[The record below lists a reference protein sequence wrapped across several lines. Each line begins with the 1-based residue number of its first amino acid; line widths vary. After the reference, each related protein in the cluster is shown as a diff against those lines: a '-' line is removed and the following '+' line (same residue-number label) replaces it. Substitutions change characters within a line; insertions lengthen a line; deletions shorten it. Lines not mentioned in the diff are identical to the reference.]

1 MKGAFPRLSLVLAT
15 AVTAAL
21 PLTSYAAN
29 PVQSLRAD
37 YGAVLDNLEASLLQN
52 GNARSLKLLQ
62 QSRSSMNTVSDENF
76 ARLFEGG
83 LPELTSSVGEL
94 KQYSMKARAKSA
106 GLPAA
111 GGIHSACSSNPY
123 DSDSVYASLIA
134 AQVTSSILAAATFV
148 CTQDILG
155 ENGSAVCI
163 PFAIADDI
171 AQGIFAVR
179 SWCAGEAGG
188 AKSDASYER
197 LSHIHDDL
205 ADARSTILNTESTNL
220 TAILNNS
227 NTNTTAIN
235 TNITTSTNSV
245 LTAVNT
251 STAAIISNNTANT
264 LAINNNI
271 DAKATA
277 IVNNANSN
285 TSAIVNNANSN
296 TTSII
301 NTSNANKDAIVGELR
316 ALACELIRL
325 MNTPEGQRAS
335 SVAQCSAA
343 PGFPY
348 SWNKK

>member
-1 MKGAFPRLSLVLAT
+1 MKSAFARLSLALAA
-15 AVTAAL
+15 AVTATL
-21 PLTSYAAN
+21 PLATQAAN
-29 PVQSLRAD
+29 PVQTLRAD
-37 YGAVLDNLEASLLQN
+37 YGAVLDSLETSLVQN
-52 GNARSLKLLQ
+52 GNTRGLKLLQ
-62 QSRSSMNTVSDENF
+62 QSRFSLNTVSDANF

-83 LPELTSSVGEL
+83 LPELTSTVGDL

-111 GGIHSACSSNPY
+111 SGIHSACSSNPY
-123 DSDSVYASLIA
+123 DAESVYASLIA
-134 AQVTSSILAAATFV
+134 SQVTSSILAAATFV
-148 CTQDILG
+148 CTQDVLG
-155 ENGSAVCI
+155 ANGSAACI

-179 SWCAGEAGG
+179 SWCAVEAGG
-188 AKSDASYER
+188 AKSDASFER
-197 LSHIHDDL
+197 LSHVHDDL
-205 ADARSTILNTESTNL
+205 ADARSTILSTASANL

-227 NTNTTAIN
+227 N
-235 TNITTSTNSV
+235 
-245 LTAVNT
+245 
-251 STAAIISNNTANT
+251 ANT
-264 LAINNNI
+264 LAVNNNI

-285 TSAIVNNANSN
+285 LGAIVNNANSN

-325 MNTPEGQRAS
+325 MNTPDGQRSS